1 MAIPERTCVGC
12 GEKLPATALVRLR
25 LVESG
30 VAVDREH
37 GGGRG
42 AWMHAG
48 GACLAR
54 AVKRKGFARAFRA
67 PVAVDES
74 LLREQLTGNGGR
86 V

>member
-1 MAIPERTCVGC
+1 M
-12 GEKLPATALVRLR
+12 RLR

-30 VAVDREH
+30 VAVDRER

>member
-25 LVESG
+25 LVEG
-30 VAVDREH
+30 VVAVGPEH
-37 GGGRG
+37 RGGRG
-42 AWMHAG
+42 AWVHSG

-74 LLREQLTGNGGR
+74 RLRDQLTGNGGR

>member
-1 MAIPERTCVGC
+1 MATPERTCVGC
-12 GEKLPATALVRLR
+12 GEKQPATALGRLR
-25 LVESG
+25 LVEGG
-30 VAVDREH
+30 VAVDGERQ
-37 GGGRG
+37 GGRG
-42 AWMHAG
+42 AWVHAG

-74 LLREQLTGNGGR
+74 RLREQLTGNGGR

>member
-12 GEKLPATALVRLR
+12 GEKQPATVLVRLR
-25 LVESG
+25 LVEGG
-30 VAVDREH
+30 VAVDEERR
-37 GGGRG
+37 GGRG
-42 AWMHAG
+42 AWVHAG

-74 LLREQLTGNGGR
+74 RLREQLTGNGGR

>member
-12 GEKLPATALVRLR
+12 GEKQPATALVRLR
-25 LVESG
+25 LVEGG
-30 VAVDREH
+30 VAVDGERR
-37 GGGRG
+37 GGRG
-42 AWMHAG
+42 AWVHAG
-48 GACLAR
+48 SACLAR

-74 LLREQLTGNGGR
+74 RLCEQLTGNGGR

>member
-12 GEKLPATALVRLR
+12 GEKLPATALMRLR

-30 VAVDREH
+30 VAVDRER